1 MATDKKYFLLKLNPP
16 RPSFMVDMTE
26 EERQI
31 MGAHVAYWAPY
42 IENGTMLVMGPVL
55 DPAGGYGAG
64 VIRIESETELQHLLA
79 NDPAN
84 GLGTFEVHQMLASTK
99 F

>member
-1 MATDKKYFLLKLNPP
+1 M
-16 RPSFMVDMTE
+16 MDMTA

-42 IENGTMLVMGPVL
+42 IQDGTMLVMGPIL

-64 VIRIESETELQHLLA
+64 VIRIESETELQELLA
-79 NDPAN
+79 KDPAKD
-84 GLGTFEVHQMLASTK
+84 LGTFEIHPMLASTK